1 MQFGFRFQIL
11 LFTTSER
18 FSTKTLAYLAYKAF
32 KAFMAFKR
40 SRLNPFQNYR
50 SITSFSVDWPRT
62 IRLVYASE
70 SIFERLHHKAPG
82 NRKPKT
88 WHLHRQNNNPRTNT
102 KWLTKEFYNQK
113 SHGSSSDSALSLHDN
128 VNHHQHNTRDQH
140 VSTFTL
146 IGSQLVLM
154 VLRAQ
159 WPLGTIAQFFHF
171 VAEEK
176 RKTTKKKQ
184 RPFYDWATTGIPVNS
199 FLTTNHESS
208 LYRWCRLG
216 NYFKITKF
224 QLLQVERYFIFLSSH

>member
-1 MQFGFRFQIL
+1 M
-11 LFTTSER
+11 E
-18 FSTKTLAYLAYKAF
+18 
-32 KAFMAFKR
+32 
-40 SRLNPFQNYR
+40 
-50 SITSFSVDWPRT
+50 WPRT
-62 IRLVYASE
+62 IRLVCVCKY
-70 SIFERLHHKAPG
+70 FERLHHKAPD

-88 WHLHRQNNNPRTNT
+88 SHIHHQNNSPRTNK
-102 KWLTKEFYNQK
+102 KWLIKEFYRQK
-113 SHGSSSDSALSLHDN
+113 SRGSSCDPALSVHGN
-128 VNHHQHNTRDQH
+128 GNHHQDNTRAQH
-140 VSTFTL
+140 VNTFTL
-146 IGSQLVLM
+146 IGSQLVVM
-154 VLRAQ
+154 ALRAQ

-208 LYRWCRLG
+208 LYRWGRLG